1 MKQKD
6 FRGRDRHASDLASRL
21 SALYSLQGRKPETL
35 NYSLLPEPLTAPVLQ
50 E

>member
-6 FRGRDRHASDLASRL
+6 FRVCDRHALASRL